1 MAEHFETYLGIG
13 SNLGD
18 RESKIRFA
26 LCQLGEILKIEKLS
40 KIYETAPWGYRNQPT
55 FLNLVVKC
63 TTNLSPKDLL
73 NSCKTIEK
81 EAGREVSF
89 KYGPRAL
96 DIDILI
102 YENLVIKDASLEIPH
117 GMLHMRAFV
126 LIPLKEI
133 APYWIH
139 PVLQV
144 SVSEMIEKLETMEE
158 VTYWATK

>member
-1 MAEHFETYLGIG
+1 MAELFEIYLGIG

-26 LCQLGEILKIEKLS
+26 LCQLGKIIQIERLS
-40 KIYETAPWGYRNQPT
+40 KIYETAPWGYQNQPK
-55 FLNLVVKC
+55 FLNLVMKC
-63 TTNLSPKDLL
+63 TTGLSPKDLL
-73 NSCKTIEK
+73 NSCKSIEK
-81 EAGREVSF
+81 EAGREVNF

-96 DIDILI
+96 DIDILA

-117 GMLHMRAFV
+117 AMLHMRAFV

-133 APYWIH
+133 APDWIH

-144 SVSEMIEKLETMEE
+144 SVSEMIEKLEAREE
-158 VTYWATK
+158 VNCWTNK

>member
-1 MAEHFETYLGIG
+1 MAEHFEIYLGVG

-26 LCQLGEILKIEKLS
+26 LCQLGKIVKIKRLS
-40 KIYETAPWGYRNQPT
+40 KIYETAPWGYQNQPK
-55 FLNLVVKC
+55 FLNLVIKC
-63 TTNLSPKDLL
+63 TTDLSPKNLL

-81 EAGREVSF
+81 KAGREVSF
-89 KYGPRAL
+89 RYGPRAL

-102 YENLVIKDASLEIPH
+102 YENLVMKDASLEIPH
-117 GMLHMRAFV
+117 GKLHMRAFV

-133 APYWIH
+133 APGLIH

-144 SVSEMIEKLETMEE
+144 SVSEMIEKLETREE
-158 VTYWATK
+158 VTCWTTK